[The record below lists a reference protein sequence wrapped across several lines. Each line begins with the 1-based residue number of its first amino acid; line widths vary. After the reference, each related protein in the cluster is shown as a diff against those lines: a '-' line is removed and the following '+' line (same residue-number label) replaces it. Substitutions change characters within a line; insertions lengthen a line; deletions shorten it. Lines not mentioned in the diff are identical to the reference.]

1 MLNDY
6 IEDWNIE
13 IDWVTEIKKFM
24 PTVSCACNIKVL
36 FLYIPCFALCKTCII
51 MHWIKMQE
59 AGEFVYVNPFCVL
72 VSLIQIKHF
81 VKNFVQTIFLFI
93 RGICTIGWSEY
104 QKIDFSET
112 WCSDSRMDLFKNLYI
127 VIFHFRGGGVLTSL
141 LPKNQSKWLKFEF
154 LVHLVT
160 KVCQVTRKPKFSS
173 LLCILM
179 SNINYIN
186 RLLQTT
192 YVQNRVYHVV
202 RRRRTSTWLHHIAII
217 AIKACTPV
225 FSMWTKIPFFV
236 VKV

>member
-13 IDWVTEIKKFM
+13 IDWVTEIKNFM

-127 VIFHFRGGGVLTSL
+127 AISAKKKFLGKFKKEPTVIFHFRGVYFLNFY
-141 LPKNQSKWLKFEF
+141 PKSTKTGSKWHIF
-154 LVHLVT
+154 
-160 KVCQVTRKPKFSS
+160 VTRWT
-173 LLCILM
+173 IN
-179 SNINYIN
+179 SNLSHFKWFLGKN
-186 RLLQTT
+186 
-192 YVQNRVYHVV
+192 
-202 RRRRTSTWLHHIAII
+202 
-217 AIKACTPV
+217 
-225 FSMWTKIPFFV
+225 
-236 VKV
+236 

>member
-1 MLNDY
+1 MTILK
-6 IEDWNIE
+6 IE
-13 IDWVTEIKKFM
+13 IDWVTEFKNFM

-127 VIFHFRGGGVLTSL
+127 VIFHFRGGGGCAYFTFTKKPVKMAQIWVFSS
-141 LPKNQSKWLKFEF
+141 PCNKSMSSHKK
-154 LVHLVT
+154 T
-160 KVCQVTRKPKFSS
+160 KVQ
-173 LLCILM
+173 LLALYF
-179 SNINYIN
+179 N
-186 RLLQTT
+186 
-192 YVQNRVYHVV
+192 
-202 RRRRTSTWLHHIAII
+202 
-217 AIKACTPV
+217 
-225 FSMWTKIPFFV
+225 
-236 VKV
+236 VKH